1 MQVFIF
7 SSMHVSGEQL
17 DQYTGVAAT
26 LRFPLADIDLHLAEA
41 ARQKA
46 PAATAAGTSATSG
59 GASNASSAA
68 AAGESYGHNMG
79 NNNNGDSSEDDL
91 LTSSESEDE
100 HDRKDDMQKQVREV
114 RDFMADMGL
123 DFD

>member
-1 MQVFIF
+1 
-7 SSMHVSGEQL
+7 MHVSGEQL

-46 PAATAAGTSATSG
+46 PAVTAAGSSASG
-59 GASNASSAA
+59 SASASSAM
-68 AAGESYGHNMG
+68 AAGSHGYNME
-79 NNNNGDSSEDDL
+79 NGDSSEDDL

-100 HDRKDDMQKQVREV
+100 HNRKDDKQVREV

>member
-1 MQVFIF
+1 
-7 SSMHVSGEQL
+7 MHVSGEQL

-46 PAATAAGTSATSG
+46 PAVTAAASLASG
-59 GASNASSAA
+59 GESTSSAVGA
-68 AAGESYGHNMG
+68 ESHGSNME
-79 NNNNGDSSEDDL
+79 NNGDSSEDDL
-91 LTSSESEDE
+91 LTSSDSEVECDQ
-100 HDRKDDMQKQVREV
+100 KDDKQVREV